1 MKKDNMWKI
10 LYLFYAMGF
19 VLNVIT
25 GIKNKN
31 IVYINVCFWILN
43 SVILFACARMNE
55 KRADKFEKLYFDEVE
70 KHFKEKVDKLKE
82 ENESI

>member
-10 LYLFYAMGF
+10 LYLFYAMVF

-70 KHFKEKVDKLKE
+70 KHFKEKANKLKE
-82 ENESI
+82 